1 MDNPIFDLLSEHL
14 KQSIAKSIKIA
25 EELGAATASPA
36 HLWHT
41 LASERGSVAAEI
53 LRKAGIDA
61 KKILES
67 LRAENMPSSTGGMIL
82 LRRKKKTQVRLS
94 DDMINLLAKSFTI
107 AAEHNHTFVGTEH
120 AVLALAESTDSLNKK
135 IIKEQGIDL
144 KTIMQYAVNVLHSNT
159 KFPEIASLIVPP
171 HEEKKNQNN
180 VMTKEKENSKITKK
194 KTPALDFFTADLTT
208 ARAQKTI
215 DPVIGREKEI
225 DRLITILCRR
235 TKNNPV
241 LLGDP
246 GVGKTAIVEGLAKKI
261 VEGDVPEELQNKRI
275 LNLDMGLL
283 IAGTTYRGEFE
294 ARLKQVVDEIK
305 NDPRIIVFIDEL
317 HTIVGAGSNSGSL
330 DAANMLKPALARGA
344 LRCIGATT
352 SEEYKKHIESDS
364 ALERRF
370 QPIVVGEPT
379 QEETVA
385 ILKGIAPLYETFH
398 GVRFMDDTLVAAV
411 ELADRFL
418 TDKFFP
424 DKAIDLLD
432 EAATKKHLS
441 KTPNPIFTR
450 IKKVDAQ
457 LERAHDLKKRAIE
470 RELFK
475 EALEI
480 KANEKELEEIRVDLL
495 ALAAGKKSRTIKF
508 LVTPEDIAAV
518 VSRISG
524 LPLEETRARGSSAAE
539 RRAELKKQIIGQDSA
554 IDAILTALE
563 RSRLGLNN
571 TDKPLASF
579 IMAGPSGVG
588 KTELA
593 KQLAKVVFHDRQSFI
608 RVDMSEFAEGF
619 HVSKLVGSPAGYVG
633 YKESNSF
640 TDRVKRH
647 PHSVILFDEIDKAHP
662 DVFNLFLQILDEG
675 FLTDAVGKKINF
687 RNTLIL
693 MTTNIG
699 TENFK
704 APQLGFQTMG
714 STMPNLEQI
723 RASVINDIKSR
734 FRAEF
739 LNRVDEVLIMHPL
752 SAQDIGQI
760 VEIEIENVRGRLKKR
775 GTGLSVDA
783 SAIALLGK
791 QAQTRD
797 QGARAVRAVVEE
809 QIVTPLVRLLSDKK
823 KQKNIT
829 INTDKEKIIFES

>member
-1 MDNPIFDLLSEHL
+1 MNNRIFDLLSEHL
-14 KQSIAKSIKIA
+14 KQSITKAVRLA
-25 EELGAATASPA
+25 ENLGVPTVSLA
-36 HLWHT
+36 HLWYT
-41 LASERGSVAAEI
+41 LASERGSVATEI
-53 LRKAGIDA
+53 LHKAQVEP
-61 KKILES
+61 KKILET
-67 LRAENMPSSTGGMIL
+67 LRAQSFPSSGGITL
-82 LRRKKKTQVRLS
+82 LRRKKKTPVSLS
-94 DDMINLLAKSFTI
+94 EGVITLLTKSFTI
-107 AAEHNHTFVGTEH
+107 AAEHSHPFVGTEH
-120 AVLALAESTDSLNKK
+120 AVLALAESNDAFNKK
-135 IIKEQGIDL
+135 IIKIHTIDV
-144 KTIMQYAVNVLHSNT
+144 KIIAQYAINVLHSNT

-171 HEEKKNQNN
+171 HEEKITRGDTR
-180 VMTKEKENSKITKK
+180 TKEKEITKTDKK
-194 KTPALDFFTADLTT
+194 KTPALDFFTVDITT

-261 VEGDVPEELQNKRI
+261 TQGEVPEELQDKRI

-305 NDPRIIVFIDEL
+305 SDPHIIVFIDEL
-317 HTIVGAGSNSGSL
+317 HTIVGAGTNSGSL
-330 DAANMLKPALARGA
+330 DAANMLKPSLARGY

-352 SEEYKKHIESDS
+352 NEEYKKHIESDP

-379 QEETVA
+379 MEKTVE

-398 GVRFMDDTLVAAV
+398 GVQFTEHTLRIAV

-441 KTPNPIFTR
+441 ASPNPIFTR

-457 LERAHDLKKRAIE
+457 LEKARDLKKRAIE

-475 EALEI
+475 EALEL
-480 KANEKELEEIRVDLL
+480 KENEKELEKMRAELMNL
-495 ALAAGKKSRTIKF
+495 ATKNKLPSTK
-508 LVTPEDIAAV
+508 LMVTAEDIAAV
-518 VSRISG
+518 ISRITG
-524 LPLEETRARGSSAAE
+524 LPLAETSMRVSSVSE
-539 RRAELKKQIIGQDSA
+539 RFAELKKHIVGQDEA
-554 IDAILTALE
+554 IEKILMALE
-563 RSRLGLNN
+563 SARLGLNN
-571 TDKPLASF
+571 PNRPLASF

-593 KQLAKVVFHDRQSFI
+593 KQLAEVVFHDRQSFI
-608 RVDMSEFAEGF
+608 HIDMSEFAEGF

-687 RNTLIL
+687 RNTIIL
-693 MTTNIG
+693 MTSTIG
-699 TENFK
+699 AEHFT
-704 APQLGFQTMG
+704 APKLGFQSGDSNSPTI
-714 STMPNLEQI
+714 EKI
-723 RASVINDIKSR
+723 RASVVADIKAR

-739 LNRVDEVLIMHPL
+739 LNRVSEVLIMRPL
-752 SAQDIGQI
+752 TTQDIER
-760 VEIEIENVRGRLKKR
+760 VVELEIEEIRGRLKKR
-775 GTGLSVDA
+775 GLGLAVDA
-783 SAIALLGK
+783 LAIAFLGK

-797 QGARAVRAVVEE
+797 QGARAVRTVVEE
-809 QIVTPLVRLLSDKK
+809 QIVMPLVRMFADKK
-823 KQKNIT
+823 KQKNLSIT
-829 INTDKEKIIFES
+829 TDKEKIIFEA

>member
-1 MDNPIFDLLSEHL
+1 MANHTFDLLSEHL
-14 KQSIAKSIKIA
+14 KQSIAQAVRLA
-25 EELGAATASPA
+25 EELGAPSASPA

-53 LRKAGIDA
+53 LLKANVDA
-61 KKILES
+61 KKILET
-67 LRAENMPSSTGGMIL
+67 LRAETTHNSNALIIL
-82 LRRKKKTQVRLS
+82 KRKKQASMRLS
-94 DDMINLLAKSFTI
+94 NEMITLLTKSFTI
-107 AAEHNHTFVGTEH
+107 AAEYNHTFVGTEH
-120 AVLALAESTDSLNKK
+120 AILALAESADELNKK
-135 IIKEQGIDL
+135 IIKAHAINID
-144 KTIMQYAVNVLHSNT
+144 TITRYAMNVLASNT

-171 HEEKKNQNN
+171 HEEKAAHGAVK
-180 VMTKEKENSKITKK
+180 TKEKESAKTAKK
-194 KTPALDFFTADLTT
+194 KTPALDFFTTDLTT

-261 VEGDVPEELQNKRI
+261 TQGEVPEELQDKRI
-275 LNLDMGLL
+275 LTLDMGLL

-305 NDPRIIVFIDEL
+305 NDPHIIVFIDEL

-330 DAANMLKPALARGA
+330 DAANMLKPALARGF

-352 SEEYKKHIESDS
+352 SEEYKKHIESDP

-370 QPIVVGEPT
+370 QPLVVGEPSM
-379 QEETVA
+379 EETVA

-398 GVRFMDDTLVAAV
+398 GVRFSEHALRAAV

-441 KTPNPIFTR
+441 KIPNPIFTR
-450 IKKVDAQ
+450 VKKVDAQ
-457 LERAHDLKKRAIE
+457 LERARDLKKHAIE
-470 RELFK
+470 RELFQ

-480 KANEKELEEIRVDLL
+480 KESEHELEQMRTELL
-495 ALAAGKKSRTIKF
+495 ELAVATKSRDIKHA
-508 LVTPEDIAAV
+508 VTPEDIAAV
-518 VSRISG
+518 VSRITG
-524 LPLEETRARGSSAAE
+524 LPIADTAARAESASL
-539 RRAELKKQIIGQDSA
+539 RRAELKKYIIGQDSA
-554 IDAILTALE
+554 IDAILIALE
-563 RSRLGLNN
+563 SARLGLHNPSR
-571 TDKPLASF
+571 PLASF

-593 KQLAKVVFHDRQSFI
+593 KRLAEVVFHDRQSFI

-662 DVFNLFLQILDEG
+662 DVFNLFFQILDEG

-687 RNTLIL
+687 RNTLLL
-693 MTTNIG
+693 MTTTVG
-699 TENFK
+699 AEHFT
-704 APQLGFQTMG
+704 APKLGFQSG
-714 STMPNLEQI
+714 DSAAPALEKI
-723 RASVINDIKSR
+723 RASVINDLKTR
-734 FRAEF
+734 FRTEF
-739 LNRVDEVLIMHPL
+739 LNRVSEVLIMQPL
-752 SAQDIGQI
+752 SASDIEKI
-760 VEIEIENVRGRLKKR
+760 VELEVGEVRERLKKR
-775 GTGLSVDA
+775 GTELVVDH
-783 SAIALLGK
+783 SAITLLGK
-791 QAQTRD
+791 SARARD
-797 QGARAVRAVVEE
+797 QGARAVRKVVEE
-809 QIVTPLVRLLSDKK
+809 LVVTPLIRALTEKK
-823 KQKNIT
+823 KQKTVTATARNG
-829 INTDKEKIIFES
+829 KIIFE